1 MFKKL
6 TLIAC
11 CIVLLLAM
19 LSGCEK
25 GNAAPSAS
33 DASPP
38 AGESEKAEPTG
49 SEPAGSEPSVP
60 GDFSVT
66 VVEGVIAI
74 DTGYGR
80 LFFPE
85 QWAELLRTEREA
97 GEGYVKITFSA
108 ALDGTVYPLFEI
120 AVGDYDGGSHV
131 GSLTDGNGVARNVR
145 MELISLR
152 DVTDL
157 PEGELDRLYAMQEDV
172 NYLINGIK

>member
-38 AGESEKAEPTG
+38 AGESERTEPAV
-49 SEPAGSEPSVP
+49 SEPAAP

-66 VVEGVIAI
+66 AVEGAIAI

-85 QWAELLRTEREA
+85 QWTELLRTEREV

-120 AVGDYDGGSHV
+120 AVGDYDGGSHI

-157 PEGELDRLYAMQEDV
+157 PEDELDWLYAMQEDV